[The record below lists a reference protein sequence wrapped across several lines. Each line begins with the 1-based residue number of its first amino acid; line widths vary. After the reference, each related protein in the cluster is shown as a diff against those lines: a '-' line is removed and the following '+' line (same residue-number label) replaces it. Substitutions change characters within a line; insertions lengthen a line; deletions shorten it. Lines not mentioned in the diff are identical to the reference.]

1 MIDENQFWNLIA
13 EAKAAAKN
21 TDEIPN
27 WLEQRLSKFTAE
39 EILDFGSWLAT
50 FLNRSNDGKL
60 WAAASIIASGCS
72 DDGFVYFQCWLI
84 AQGKTIY
91 ENAIANPDS
100 LADIEYVDCGQF
112 GPEVELEE
120 LLYVSSKAY
129 KNKGGKPIDSQ
140 SGLHGRY
147 EPPPGSQIKRTA
159 RKNPGFLTQSRSTV
173 ATAFPKLVKRFN
185 YRNES

>member
-13 EAKAAAKN
+13 KAKAAAKK

-27 WLEQRLSKFTAE
+27 WLEQRLSEFTAE

-50 FLNRSNDGKL
+50 FLSRSNDEKL

-91 ENAIANPDS
+91 ENAVANPDS

-112 GPEVELEE
+112 APRVDLEK
-120 LLYVSSKAY
+120 LLYVPTKAY
-129 KNKGGKPIDSQ
+129 KNKNGKPINLQ
-140 SGLHGRY
+140 AGLHAGY
-147 EPPPGSQIKRTA
+147 EPPPGSQTKRTG
-159 RKNPGFLTQSRSTV
+159 RKNPGFLAQSKSTV
-173 ATAFPKLVKRFN
+173 ATIFPKLVKRFN
-185 YRNES
+185 N